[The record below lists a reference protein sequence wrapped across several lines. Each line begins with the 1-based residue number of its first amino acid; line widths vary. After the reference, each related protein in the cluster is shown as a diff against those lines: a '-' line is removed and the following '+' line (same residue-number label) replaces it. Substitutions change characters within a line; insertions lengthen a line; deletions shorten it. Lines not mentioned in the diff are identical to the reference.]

1 MAYHHLCSPA
11 SVEPAGAK
19 ESYVARCCKNGQV
32 LRHSSQQS
40 QHLPQNRKL
49 SPASLLPEPDLAVL
63 IHDCAEIIDEVCSS
77 RIDLQDH
84 PLEEADWTLYT
95 DGSSYMDKGSRR
107 AGYAVVTLE
116 GVVEAKEPLFR
127 KLN

>member
-1 MAYHHLCSPA
+1 M
-11 SVEPAGAK
+11 
-19 ESYVARCCKNGQV
+19 
-32 LRHSSQQS
+32 
-40 QHLPQNRKL
+40 
-49 SPASLLPEPDLAVL
+49 L
-63 IHDCAEIIDEVCSS
+63 IHDCAGITDEVCSS

-95 DGSSYMDKGSRR
+95 DGSSYMDNGSRR
-107 AGYAVVTLE
+107 AGCAVVTLE